1 MKREFRILKHE
12 EFRGIISESPFEKS
26 SCFVVHFRK
35 NKDEKLRIGI
45 NVGKRNGGAVTRNK
59 IKRQIRSLVSLHFD
73 FTKPFDLIILVRPTY
88 SPSLYRKAEEE
99 LKGLWTKI
107 GEKNFEKE
115 NEH

>member
-12 EFRGIISESPFEKS
+12 EFREIISGAPFEKS
-26 SCFVVHFRK
+26 SCFVIHFRENK
-35 NKDEKLRIGI
+35 NGKLRVGI

-59 IKRQIRSLVSLHFD
+59 IKRQIRTIVSTHFD
-73 FTKPFDLIILVRPTY
+73 FTKPLDLIILVRPAY

-107 GEKNFEKE
+107 GEINFEKE